1 MVPDS
6 FEEKRFLDDDI
17 IDIIKRCEVT
27 VLDEF
32 SNATP
37 QKRNCRIIATTE
49 DGEKIT
55 AHRLVTLEEIKSGMP
70 KAQVI
75 EKFKENTERF
85 YSKAQQDDIINKV
98 MDIDQN
104 QNLKSF
110 SENFRFN

>member
-1 MVPDS
+1 
-6 FEEKRFLDDDI
+6 
-17 IDIIKRCEVT
+17 
-27 VLDEF
+27 
-32 SNATP
+32 
-37 QKRNCRIIATTE
+37 
-49 DGEKIT
+49 
-55 AHRLVTLEEIKSGMP
+55 MP

-98 MDIDQN
+98 MDIDKN